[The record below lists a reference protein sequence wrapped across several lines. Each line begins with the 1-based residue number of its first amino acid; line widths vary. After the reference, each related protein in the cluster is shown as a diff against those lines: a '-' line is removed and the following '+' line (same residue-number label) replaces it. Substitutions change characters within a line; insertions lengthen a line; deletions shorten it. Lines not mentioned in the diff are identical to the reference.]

1 MCRFLLPAFA
11 LLALCAAL
19 SASRT
24 AYAYELHT
32 PYAFM
37 ADDCDSD
44 GLSDEI
50 EEGLGLEP
58 CVADTDG
65 DSLSDLQ
72 EVREFFTNA
81 RSQDSDS
88 DGVGDAAEA
97 LRYHTNPNS
106 PDSDT
111 DGLADGAEINTTH
124 TSPMAADTDGDGLS
138 DGEEM
143 GRFGCSPTTADTD
156 GDGLA
161 DGVEVLT
168 LHTDPKSPDTD
179 ADGLSDR
186 DETQHFGTDPANADI
201 DNDGLLDGVEALK
214 LRTDPRRADTDG
226 DSIPDGRDRCPL
238 LRGIADRAGC
248 PVAPRVG
255 GSAAFPDI
263 RFTDAAA
270 AIDTAD
276 ALTLAALE
284 RMRAFMEQCPGLSVI
299 VEGYASGATEK
310 RNLEVSE
317 LCAGRAAAWLLAHGI
332 GADQIELAVGYG
344 SRKGEAAAPVRP
356 ARGVAAPPSGGRT
369 IVLRVARTCE

>member
-1 MCRFLLPAFA
+1 M
-11 LLALCAAL
+11 
-19 SASRT
+19 T
-24 AYAYELHT
+24 
-32 PYAFM
+32 
-37 ADDCDSD
+37 DDCDSD

-88 DGVGDAAEA
+88 DGTGDAAEV

-106 PDSDT
+106 PDTDA
-111 DGLADGAEINTTH
+111 DGLADSAEINTTH
-124 TSPMAADTDGDGLS
+124 TSPTAMDTDSDGLGDGEEASRYGCSPTAVDTDGDGL
-138 DGEEM
+138 
-143 GRFGCSPTTADTD
+143 P
-156 GDGLA
+156 

-168 LHTDPKSPDTD
+168 LHTDPRSPDTD

-186 DETQHFGTDPANADI
+186 DEAQRFGTDPANADV
-201 DNDGLLDGVEALK
+201 DNDGLLDGVEVLT

-238 LRGIADRAGC
+238 LAGIADRAGC
-248 PVAPRVG
+248 PVPPKVG
-255 GSAAFPDI
+255 GSAAFPDL
-263 RFTDAAA
+263 RFAADAVTP
-270 AIDTAD
+270 DTAD
-276 ALTLAALE
+276 APTAAALE

-299 VEGYASGATEK
+299 VEGYASGAAEK
-310 RNLEVSE
+310 RNLEASE
-317 LCAGRAAAWLLAHGI
+317 LRAAKVGAWLRTHGVA
-332 GADQIELAVGYG
+332 ADRIELTIGYG
-344 SRKGEAAAPVRP
+344 SRKGEAAAPVR
-356 ARGVAAPPSGGRT
+356 AGRGADASPSGVRP